1 MKLYFIIY
9 LFLLLRFQMR
19 LNRISHKPIYQSLP
33 LNRRSKRWNRLFFA
47 LKSVPQ
53 ERKLKLVKKIW
64 SFQLF
69 YSYLHYEIIK
79 FIFSLIQFNSKL
91 LIINKLH

>member
-19 LNRISHKPIYQSLP
+19 LNRITHKPIYQAFP
-33 LNRRSKRWNRLFFA
+33 LNRRSKRWNPIFFA

-53 ERKLKLVKKIW
+53 GQKLKFAKKFGNSEFCTHICTRIAIV
-64 SFQLF
+64 LF
-69 YSYLHYEIIK
+69 FCNQIHLFNKKHSYE
-79 FIFSLIQFNSKL
+79 
-91 LIINKLH
+91 